1 MIVTK
6 QQLKEIIKEY
16 KELLRPGHV
25 DGQPWSGTLEDLA
38 TVQSKTWGHGEVV
51 DKKGYRDIVN
61 HARDLTAG
69 KAKSPVRKYGK

>member
-1 MIVTK
+1 MKVTK

-51 DKKGYRDIVN
+51 TWRSGNMEKSLHGW
-61 HARDLTAG
+61 LTAI
-69 KAKSPVRKYGK
+69 VTNRHHD